1 MAEDLYAVLGVPKNA
16 EADAIKKAYRKLASQ
31 LHPDKNPGN
40 KAAEARF
47 KQATHAYEVLSDGK
61 KRRVYDE
68 FGEEG
73 LREGFDPERMRA
85 YRQWASRQGR
95 GGAAEGPGGFQGQ
108 AVDLEDLFGGAGGGG
123 GGFGDLFGDLMGR
136 ARRPRGPTKGADLE
150 SEVTIDFASALH
162 GATLELHPQ
171 GEGSNPVTVRIP
183 AGAHDG
189 SRVRIAGQGGPSPN
203 GGPRGDLVLTLHVT
217 PHPHF
222 RRERDDLHLDLPI
235 TIPEA
240 YHGAKVRVPT
250 VEGTV
255 SLKVPE
261 RTQSGHVVRLRGKGV
276 ARKGRAPGDLYV
288 HFLIQIPQEGG
299 SDVAKLVDALGQYQ
313 TDDARRD
320 IVI

>member
-16 EADAIKKAYRKLASQ
+16 DADAIKKAYRKLASQ

-40 KAAEARF
+40 KTAEARF

-61 KRRVYDE
+61 KRKVYDE

-73 LREGFDPERMRA
+73 LREGFDAERVRA
-85 YRQWASRQGR
+85 YRQWSSRQGR
-95 GGAAEGPGGFQGQ
+95 GGSAEGPGGFQGQ
-108 AVDLEDLFGGAGGGG
+108 PVDLEELFGGGGGG
-123 GGFGDLFGDLMGR
+123 AGGFGDLFGDLMGR
-136 ARRPRGPTKGADLE
+136 ARRPRGPMKGPDLE
-150 SEVTIDFASALH
+150 SEVTIDFASAIH

-171 GEGSNPVTVRIP
+171 GATGNPVTVRIP

-189 SRVRIAGQGGPSPN
+189 SRVRIAGQGGPSPS

-235 TIPEA
+235 TIAEA
-240 YHGAKVRVPT
+240 YYGAKVRVPT
-250 VEGTV
+250 VEGAV

-288 HFLIQIPQEGG
+288 HFLVQIPKEG
-299 SDVAKLVDALGQYQ
+299 SSEVTKLIDALAQFQ
-313 TDDARRD
+313 SEDPRRD
-320 IVI
+320 IVL